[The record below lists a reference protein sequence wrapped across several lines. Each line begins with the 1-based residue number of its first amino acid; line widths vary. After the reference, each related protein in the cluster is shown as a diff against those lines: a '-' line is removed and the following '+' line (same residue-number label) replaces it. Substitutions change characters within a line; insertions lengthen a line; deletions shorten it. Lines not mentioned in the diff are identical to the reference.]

1 MLLAIIVLLLQSSR
15 VGSANP
21 NPQVPNNG
29 VSMMPGAI
37 RLAYENGLPV
47 VGRLIFPSDVPVRFI
62 EIELEVE
69 DGTVMDSIKSGPNG
83 EFRFDGV
90 KLGRYYIVINAQ
102 GIAPVRQQL
111 RLDGTNFGSVRLE
124 IPLHG
129 FTAAEGGEDV
139 VDVEKLK
146 QKIHKDAVKAFEKAE
161 EARRKRD
168 IKKFKSE
175 LEKALKIAPDFYEA
189 NLRLGLYHQGTGS
202 REEALRLLS
211 RALDVNSASIAARTA
226 LAEIHFETAD
236 FRKTI
241 DALSEVSKLGTSSA
255 DVYFMIGTSHYKLGA
270 LDIAE
275 ENLLRSL
282 TLSPETMGQSHLQ
295 LHNVYLRRRDLPK
308 ALEQLDTYL
317 QKFPNV
323 QGRADIQSKADR
335 IRKDVKQ

>member
-1 MLLAIIVLLLQSSR
+1 
-15 VGSANP
+15 
-21 NPQVPNNG
+21 
-29 VSMMPGAI
+29 
-37 RLAYENGLPV
+37 
-47 VGRLIFPSDVPVRFI
+47 
-62 EIELEVE
+62 
-69 DGTVMDSIKSGPNG
+69 
-83 EFRFDGV
+83 
-90 KLGRYYIVINAQ
+90 
-102 GIAPVRQQL
+102 
-111 RLDGTNFGSVRLE
+111 
-124 IPLHG
+124 
-129 FTAAEGGEDV
+129 
-139 VDVEKLK
+139 
-146 QKIHKDAVKAFEKAE
+146 
-161 EARRKRD
+161 
-168 IKKFKSE
+168 
-175 LEKALKIAPDFYEA
+175 
-189 NLRLGLYHQGTGS
+189 
-202 REEALRLLS
+202 LLS

-317 QKFPNV
+317 QKFPNA
-323 QGRADIQSKADR
+323 QDRADIQSKADK